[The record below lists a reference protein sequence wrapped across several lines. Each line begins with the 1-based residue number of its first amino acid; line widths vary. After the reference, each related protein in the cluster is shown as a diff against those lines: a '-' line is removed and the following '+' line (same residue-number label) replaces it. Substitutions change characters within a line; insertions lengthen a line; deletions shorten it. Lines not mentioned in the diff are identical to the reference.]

1 MNEMSDRE
9 QLEGSRPE
17 PTARRSPGVRF
28 PPPLIYLGAFLLG
41 VAVDRFI
48 PLRILP
54 GVIASWVGGAL
65 VLSAVIFDGFGLREL
80 RRARTTVRP
89 DRPTSALVTTGPFRF
104 SRNPLYLSLAVLQT
118 GIGIWMNSV
127 WVLALVVPTVAIIS
141 RTVIPRE
148 ERHLAENFGSAYR
161 DYQASVR
168 RWL

>member
-1 MNEMSDRE
+1 MGDRE
-9 QLEGSRPE
+9 KPEGSRPE

-28 PPPLIYLGAFLLG
+28 PPPLIYLGAILLG

-80 RRARTTVRP
+80 HRAGTAVRP

-104 SRNPLYLSLAVLQT
+104 SRNPLYLSLAVLQA
-118 GIGIWMNSV
+118 GIGIWMNSL
-127 WVLALVVPTVAIIS
+127 WVLALVVPTVAITS
-141 RTVIPRE
+141 RSVIPRE
-148 ERHLAENFGSAYR
+148 ERHLAEIFGSAYR

>member
-1 MNEMSDRE
+1 MTEMSDRE
-9 QLEGSRPE
+9 QLGESRPE

-28 PPPLIYLGAFLLG
+28 PPPLVYLGAILLG

-54 GVIASWVGGAL
+54 GGITSWTGGAL
-65 VLSAVIFDGFGLREL
+65 VLSAVILNALGVREF

-89 DRPTSALVTTGPFRF
+89 DRPASALVTTGPFRF

-127 WVLALVVPTVAIIS
+127 WVLALVAPTAAILS
-141 RTVIPRE
+141 RIAILPE
-148 ERHLAENFGSAYR
+148 ERHLAEVFGSAYR